1 MAFSIQ
7 NAPWQGSVMGE
18 PNRSSVMYGNQ
29 GGSGYG
35 TPGYNA
41 VQRNRAGAAS
51 GGGAVGGDSVSAVA
65 GLFGADG
72 LPTRLP
78 RNPKEAMLFQ
88 LQATRMARQQQQR
101 QTAAALS
108 SLRYGLG
115 MTQRQSPYGLGY
127 LMSPLL
133 SQMAQTQ
140 ERVQYDPGDYSYFVR
155 GGSGAGGFGG
165 GRGGSLFSAR
175 GTPAIGMPGQAGQ
188 AGGLQWQNPAVAN
201 QQADPLAAGGGAIS
215 PTPYPSPEKEVQ
227 GGPSGYSSDTD
238 PGAAG
243 KQLTYNP
250 ADKRWYE

>member
-1 MAFSIQ
+1 MAFSIY

-18 PNRSSVMYGNQ
+18 ANRSSVMYGSM
-29 GGSGYG
+29 GKPVYG
-35 TPGYNA
+35 TPQFNS
-41 VQRNRAGAAS
+41 VSRSRAGAGAS
-51 GGGAVGGDSVSAVA
+51 GGGAVGGDNVSAVE
-65 GLFGADG
+65 GLFGQDG

-165 GRGGSLFSAR
+165 GGGGGLFGPVR
-175 GTPAIGMPGQAGQ
+175 GTPAIGMPGQPGQ
-188 AGGLQWQNPAVAN
+188 PGQPGGLAWQAPAFGGG
-201 QQADPLAAGGGAIS
+201 QPAAGAQPGFGVGEMEIPGQDQMTGGQM
-215 PTPYPSPEKEVQ
+215 TQ
-227 GGPSGYSSDTD
+227 D
-238 PGAAG
+238 PNTGEWVP
-243 KQLTYNP
+243 YNP
-250 ADKRWYE
+250 NA

>member
-1 MAFSIQ
+1 MAFSIV

-18 PNRSSVMYGNQ
+18 ANRSSVMYGSA
-29 GGSGYG
+29 GGSAGYG
-35 TPGYNA
+35 TPGYNSVSRA
-41 VQRNRAGAAS
+41 KAGAAG

-65 GLFGADG
+65 GLFGPDG

-78 RNPKEAMLFQ
+78 RNAKEAMLFQ

-165 GRGGSLFSAR
+165 MRSGGLFSVR
-175 GTPAIGMPGQAGQ
+175 GAPAVGMPGQAGQ
-188 AGGLQWQNPAVAN
+188 AGGLQWQNPAFAGPQMN
-201 QQADPLAAGGGAIS
+201 PMAAGGGGFS
-215 PTPYPSPEKEVQ
+215 GLGYGVGEMEL
-227 GGPSGYSSDTD
+227 GGQDQQAGGQMTQD
-238 PGAAG
+238 PNTGEWVP
-243 KQLTYNP
+243 YNP
-250 ADKRWYE
+250 NA